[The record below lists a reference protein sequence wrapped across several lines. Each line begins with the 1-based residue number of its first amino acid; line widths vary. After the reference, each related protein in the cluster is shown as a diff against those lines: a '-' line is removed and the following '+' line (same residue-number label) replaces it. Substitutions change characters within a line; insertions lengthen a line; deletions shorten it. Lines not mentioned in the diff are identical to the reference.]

1 MGFIEL
7 LAQHVSIKAF
17 ALVTLVTWT
26 ALMTINRIREHR
38 KIKSIGNYAHTL
50 QPRLPF
56 GLDFIYYGIRST
68 IAHKNLE
75 LWRDIFFA
83 NSTYTT
89 YTCEMRVLNERVIFT
104 VDPENVKAVL
114 ATQFH
119 DFGKG
124 PGFKDEWAELL
135 GDSIFTTDGAQ
146 WHDSRQLLRPQFT
159 RDRLSD
165 LHCFENHI
173 QTLFKAM
180 ANGGPLEGED
190 QEVDLSRADGRR
202 LDISQLFYRY
212 TLDVATDFLLGSDV
226 KSLSYVNSLQISSLH
241 VTTSIVHPQLTISP
255 TTQRTPK
262 NDFAEAFAQAQ
273 RLQNIMVR
281 ASRLRWLIPKGTYRA
296 SIRKIDAFVN
306 GFIQRAL
313 LMGPDELAARSSD
326 NKGTGSYTFLHA
338 LAGFTRDPKVLRDQ
352 ILAVLIAGRD
362 TTAATLS
369 WAVYE
374 LSRNPHVVRRLRA
387 EILATVGPGNRPPSY
402 EHLKDMPYLRAVLNE
417 TLRLYPV
424 VPFNVRVALRDTT
437 LPRGGGPSGAEP
449 LPVLRGTRLGYSTL
463 VMQRR
468 PDLYP
473 PPSETFADPAVFSPE
488 RWAVWHPRPHDYIP
502 FNAGPRICIGQQLAL
517 TEMSYTLCRIFQRFE
532 RVQSFMGEIDGGE
545 PLLKSDIILSP
556 GQGVHVAFWEAK
568 KGTN

>member
-7 LAQHVSIKAF
+7 VAQHVSVKAICLVIL
-17 ALVTLVTWT
+17 ALW
-26 ALMTINRIREHR
+26 AARMTINRIREHR
-38 KIKSIGNYAHTL
+38 KIKSMGNYGNTL
-50 QPRLPF
+50 HPRLPF
-56 GLDFIYYGIRST
+56 GIDFVYYGIRST

-83 NSTYTT
+83 SGI
-89 YTCEMRVLNERVIFT
+89 YTCEMRVLNERIVLT
-104 VDPENVKAVL
+104 VDPDNVKAVL

-124 PGFKDEWAELL
+124 AAFKREWSEFL

-159 RDRLSD
+159 RERLSD
-165 LHCFENHI
+165 LHCFETHV
-173 QTLFKAM
+173 QALFRAM
-180 ANGGPLEGED
+180 ANGGPLHGEGH
-190 QEVDLSRADGRR
+190 EVDLSRANGRR
-202 LDISQLFYRY
+202 LDMSELFYRY

-226 KSLSYVNSLQISSLH
+226 KSLS
-241 VTTSIVHPQLTISP
+241 
-255 TTQRTPK
+255 TPK
-262 NDFAEAFAQAQ
+262 HDFAEAFGEAQ

-281 ASRLRWLIPKGTYRA
+281 ASRLRWLMPKAAYRA
-296 SIRKIDAFVN
+296 NIRKIDAFVN

-313 LMGPDELAARSSD
+313 LMSPDELAARSSSD
-326 NKGTGSYTFLHA
+326 DNNDSNKGAGSGYTFLHA
-338 LAGFTRDPKVLRDQ
+338 LAAFTRDPKVLRDQ
-352 ILAVLIAGRD
+352 ILAVLLAGRD
-362 TTAATLS
+362 TTAATMS
-369 WAVYE
+369 WAIYE
-374 LSRNPHVVRRLRA
+374 LSRHPHAVRRLRT
-387 EILATVGPGNRPPSY
+387 EILDTVGPYDSDDGDGNRRPTY
-402 EHLKDMPYLRAVLNE
+402 EHLKNMPYLRAVLNE
-417 TLRLYPV
+417 TLRLYPA
-424 VPFNVRVALRDTT
+424 VPFNVRVALKDTT
-437 LPRGGGPSGAEP
+437 LPRGGGPDGSEP
-449 LPVLRGTRLGYSTL
+449 LPVLRGTKIGYSTL

-473 PPSETFADPAVFSPE
+473 PSSETFADPAVFSPE

-532 RVQSFMGEIDGGE
+532 RVQSFMGEIDGGQ